1 MKQLPV
7 LYSFRRCPYAIRAR
21 MSLIE
26 AKVSVE
32 LREVVLKEKPQEMV
46 EASAKGTVPVL
57 LPSGDHGK
65 VIDESLEIMLWA
77 LTQNNTQWLSGPVTL
92 SNQLEIIADFEKS
105 FKPLLDSYK
114 YHDASKEF
122 TLEYYRNN
130 GMKVIEQLDIVLST
144 SAYLLGDRPRLL
156 DVAVMPFI
164 RQFAHVESGW
174 FNDQEVPSLQ
184 NWLQGWLQSE
194 KFSLAMRK
202 YQVWKPDHKLTVF
215 GLKGES
221 R

>member
-1 MKQLPV
+1 
-7 LYSFRRCPYAIRAR
+7 

-57 LPSGDHGK
+57 LPSGDQGE

-92 SNQLEIIADFEKS
+92 SKQLEIIADFEKS

-114 YHDASKEF
+114 SVSYTHL
-122 TLEYYRNN
+122 TLPTTPY
-130 GMKVIEQLDIVLST
+130 V
-144 SAYLLGDRPRLL
+144 
-156 DVAVMPFI
+156 
-164 RQFAHVESGW
+164 
-174 FNDQEVPSLQ
+174 
-184 NWLQGWLQSE
+184 
-194 KFSLAMRK
+194 
-202 YQVWKPDHKLTVF
+202 
-215 GLKGES
+215 
-221 R
+221 

>member
-1 MKQLPV
+1 
-7 LYSFRRCPYAIRAR
+7 

-57 LPSGDHGK
+57 LPSGDQGE

-92 SNQLEIIADFEKS
+92 SKQLEIIADFEKS

-114 YHDASKEF
+114 YHDDRSEHGR
-122 TLEYYRNN
+122 TQYQLEALEIIKQLNDE
-130 GMKVIEQLDIVLST
+130 MKNSD
-144 SAYLLGDRPRLL
+144 YLTCSQPRLVDICL
-156 DVAVMPFI
+156 LYT
-164 RQFAHVESGW
+164 S
-174 FNDQEVPSLQ
+174 PSPRD
-184 NWLQGWLQSE
+184 S
-194 KFSLAMRK
+194 
-202 YQVWKPDHKLTVF
+202 
-215 GLKGES
+215 
-221 R
+221 